1 MLIRWLLDWSSDPEK
16 LLIAVE
22 NIEQAEEMLTNA
34 GAWLR
39 ENSGEERYKLFSAL
53 AHLCAIDGEFKE
65 GQQEFLMSLA
75 EFLAIPESAA
85 NDKLYEAKR
94 IYLGER
100 AAHWWPSLLP
110 NSKNDS

>member
-1 MLIRWLLDWSSDPEK
+1 MYPK
-16 LLIAVE
+16 GMPCV
-22 NIEQAEEMLTNA
+22 EQAEDMLTDA

-53 AHLCAIDGEFKE
+53 AHLAAINGEIE
-65 GQQEFLMSLA
+65 EDEQNFLMSLT
-75 EFLAIPESAA
+75 EYLGIPESAA

-110 NSKNDS
+110 DSSNEP